1 MANAMY
7 GKGRQHFANADI
19 SWGSDNI
26 KFVFASTTY
35 TPSINVDEF
44 KSDIAGGAIVATSG
58 NLASKTNVLGTVD
71 AADVTVTAVSGS
83 QISYVVIYKDT
94 GTGSTSPL
102 ILLIDTATNLPVTPN
117 GGDIT
122 VQWDNGSNKIFT
134 LFEGLAEKEQ
144 TKFLDWLKGVVGI
157 PAERDKSGIWIPTP
171 QVLQTPRLV
180 LA

>member
-1 MANAMY
+1 MF
-7 GKGRQHFANADI
+7 GLGRQHFANGDI
-19 SWGSDNI
+19 SWPSANI

-35 TPSINVDEF
+35 TPSINTDEF
-44 KSDIAGGAIVATSG
+44 LSDVPGGAVVATSG

-134 LFEGLAEKEQ
+134 LFEGLAPKDAPR
-144 TKFLDWLKGVVGI
+144 FLD
-157 PAERDKSGIWIPTP
+157 
-171 QVLQTPRLV
+171 
-180 LA
+180 

>member
-1 MANAMY
+1 MANAIY

-19 SWGSDNI
+19 SWGSANI
-26 KFVFASTTY
+26 KILFASTSY
-35 TPSINVDEF
+35 TPTINTDEF
-44 KSDIAGGAIVATSG
+44 VSDIAGGAIVARSG

-71 AADVTVTAVSGS
+71 AADITVTAVSGS

-94 GTGSTSPL
+94 GTDATSPL

-122 VQWDNGSNKIFT
+122 VQWDNGTNKIFT
-134 LFEGLAEKEQ
+134 LFEGLSEKD
-144 TKFLDWLKGVVGI
+144 KAGFVDWLRGVLGI
-157 PAERDKSGIWIPTP
+157 PAKLGPGGVWIPTP
-171 QVLQTPRLV
+171 TLS